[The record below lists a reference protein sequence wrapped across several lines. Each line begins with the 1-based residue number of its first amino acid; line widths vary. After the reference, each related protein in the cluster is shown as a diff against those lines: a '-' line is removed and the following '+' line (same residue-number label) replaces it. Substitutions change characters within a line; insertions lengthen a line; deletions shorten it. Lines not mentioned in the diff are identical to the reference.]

1 MLRESHLELVRT
13 KGTMLG
19 SALMGLL
26 FLASGIMLISTPAH
40 TASYFASLGIPMAS
54 VVIWPILIFK
64 ILAGLALIV
73 GKRTTEAA
81 AGLIVFTLVATL
93 LVHLSPNT
101 DQTFPIGLLK
111 NLAIVGG
118 LLYIMAF
125 GPHGMNIKGQEAN

>member
-13 KGTMLG
+13 KGTLFG
-19 SALMGLL
+19 NALMGLL
-26 FLASGIMLISTPAH
+26 FLVSGVMMISTPAN
-40 TASYFASLGIPMAS
+40 TANYFSSVGVPMATIL
-54 VVIWPILIFK
+54 IWPIVLFK
-64 ILAGLALIV
+64 IAAGLALIV

-81 AGLIVFTLVATL
+81 AGLIVFTLIATL

-101 DQTFPIGLLK
+101 DPTFPIGLFK

-125 GPHGMNIKGQEAN
+125 GPHGMNIKGQEAE